1 MDQHLASL
9 VGKENYRGNPSIIV
23 ALLLVA
29 TVVVLWLATPF
40 VVSSLYKPPT
50 EAGPF
55 GDLFGS
61 INALFSGL
69 AFAGLIYAILLQ
81 RRELE
86 LQRLELQ
93 ATREEMKLARSEAE
107 RTASAQEATARLS
120 AITTL
125 VDHHRSLIDRINSR
139 LRVADA
145 THISGFRSRDA
156 TEEEK
161 SELAVLEA
169 NVAKYVSDLEQAYE
183 RLREG
188 ARAGIGKCT
197 GSLF

>member
-1 MDQHLASL
+1 MDRTPVSL
-9 VGKENYRGNPSIIV
+9 RETENDRVSNPSIGGV
-23 ALLLVA
+23 FLLVA
-29 TVVVLWLATPF
+29 VVIVLWLATPF

-107 RTASAQEATARLS
+107 RSASAQEAAARLS
-120 AITTL
+120 AITIL
-125 VDHHRSLIDRINSR
+125 VEHHRSQINLINSR
-139 LRVADA
+139 LRVPDA
-145 THISGFRSRDA
+145 THITGFRSREATDA
-156 TEEEK
+156 EK
-161 SELAVLEA
+161 SEMAALEVK
-169 NVAKYVSDLEQAYE
+169 VAEYVSHLEETYE
-183 RLREG
+183 HLRA
-188 ARAGIGKCT
+188 ARTRGLTLG
-197 GSLF
+197 

>member
-1 MDQHLASL
+1 MDQHSVSL
-9 VGKENYRGNPSIIV
+9 VEKENYRGNPSISV
-23 ALLLVA
+23 VLLLVI
-29 TVVVLWLATPF
+29 TVVILWLATPF

-107 RTASAQEATARLS
+107 RSASAQEATARLS

-125 VDHHRSLIDRINSR
+125 VDHHRSQIDRINSR

-145 THISGFRSRDA
+145 TNISGFRSRDA
-156 TEEEK
+156 TETEK
-161 SELAVLEA
+161 SELAVLEGK
-169 NVAKYVSDLEQAYE
+169 VAKHVSDLEQAYE
-183 RLREG
+183 YLREAG
-188 ARAGIGKCT
+188 RAA
-197 GSLF
+197 

>member
-1 MDQHLASL
+1 MDQNSGSLAE
-9 VGKENYRGNPSIIV
+9 KENYRGNPSISGV
-23 ALLLVA
+23 LLLVI

-107 RTASAQEATARLS
+107 RSASAQEATARLS

-125 VDHHRSLIDRINSR
+125 VDHHLSQIDRINSR

-156 TEEEK
+156 TETEK
-161 SELAVLEA
+161 SELAVLETK
-169 NVAKYVSDLEQAYE
+169 VAKYVSDLEQAYE
-183 RLREG
+183 RLREAG
-188 ARAGIGKCT
+188 RAA
-197 GSLF
+197 

>member
-125 VDHHRSLIDRINSR
+125 VDHHRSRIDRINSR

-169 NVAKYVSDLEQAYE
+169 NVAKYVSDLEQGYE

-188 ARAGIGKCT
+188 GRAA
-197 GSLF
+197 

>member
-1 MDQHLASL
+1 MKLEWVS
-9 VGKENYRGNPSIIV
+9 
-23 ALLLVA
+23 ALKL
-29 TVVVLWLATPF
+29 
-40 VVSSLYKPPT
+40 
-50 EAGPF
+50 
-55 GDLFGS
+55 
-61 INALFSGL
+61 
-69 AFAGLIYAILLQ
+69 
-81 RRELE
+81 ELE
-86 LQRLELQ
+86 LVEGLVGGIAIDTYGSALRD
-93 ATREEMKLARSEAE
+93 EEMKLARSEAE

-125 VDHHRSLIDRINSR
+125 VDHHRSRIDRINSR

-183 RLREG
+183 RLREEW
-188 ARAGIGKCT
+188 RAA
-197 GSLF
+197 

>member
-1 MDQHLASL
+1 MDQHS
-9 VGKENYRGNPSIIV
+9 VSQVVKEDYLSNPSV
-23 ALLLVA
+23 SGVLLLVA
-29 TVVVLWLATPF
+29 AVVVLWLATPF
-40 VVSSLYKPPT
+40 VTSSLYKPPT
-50 EAGPF
+50 DAGPF

-107 RTASAQEATARLS
+107 RSASAQEATARLS

-125 VDHHRSLIDRINSR
+125 VDHHRSEIDRINSR

-156 TEEEK
+156 TEAEK

-169 NVAKYVSDLEQAYE
+169 KVAEYVSNLEQAYE
-183 RLREG
+183 RLREA
-188 ARAGIGKCT
+188 ARAA
-197 GSLF
+197 